1 MSQPHVWHLD
11 LMMEAS
17 YSDGHRWSWLSVLPA
32 AHELSLRLAP
42 HLDYGVP
49 QMSHSPDIDGILG
62 LPRLSSTQWPLMV
75 SSQGVPTCHTLPSS
89 SSFLGL

>member
-1 MSQPHVWHLD
+1 
-11 LMMEAS
+11 MEAS
-17 YSDGHRWSWLSVLPA
+17 YSGGHRWSWLSVLPA
-32 AHELSLRLAP
+32 AHELSLRLVP
-42 HLDYGVP
+42 HLDCGVP

-62 LPRLSSTQWPLMV
+62 LPQPSSMRWPLMA